1 MISTSIMDTHI
12 TNVLLFAKRHHHLL
26 HLCIRL
32 DSKLHLIVNLS
43 EKKRFLVHR
52 FVSKQERKREISSN
66 HKYTYTI
73 SDSDRQCIAAVL
85 RHTLLRFN
93 DVGRLIELFQISTN
107 CVKIK
112 GESAID
118 L

>member
-43 EKKRFLVHR
+43 GKKRFLVHR

-73 SDSDRQCIAAVL
+73 SDSDHQCIAAAL

-93 DVGRLIELFQISTN
+93 DFGRLINYFKFQQI
-107 CVKIK
+107 
-112 GESAID
+112 A
-118 L
+118 